1 MKTLA
6 TPSVPQQI
14 AIALIG
20 GYQKHISPQ
29 KGFSCA
35 HRLLHGGESCSQYMK
50 RLIAQE
56 GLVEAMRA
64 SRQRFQACRESN
76 QILKAR
82 YSYRCQNEDSPNPE
96 QEAKQRRQRRK
107 KTSQEPVHN
116 DSCPIDEIADCV
128 DWSSGLDCGASD
140 CGLADCGSGLDC
152 GASDCGSADCGSGLD
167 CGSADCC
174 SWG

>member
-6 TPSVPQQI
+6 AASVPQQI
-14 AIALIG
+14 AIALIS
-20 GYQKHISPQ
+20 GYQKHISPH

-35 HRLLHGGESCSQYMK
+35 HRLLNGGESCSQYIK

-56 GLVEAMRA
+56 SLVEAVRV
-64 SRQRFQACRESN
+64 SRQRFQACREAN

-82 YSYRCQNEDSPNPE
+82 YSYCCQNEDSPNSE
-96 QEAKQRRQRRK
+96 QETKRRQRRR
-107 KTSQEPVHN
+107 KTSPEPVYN
-116 DSCPIDEIADCV
+116 DSCPIEEIADCV
-128 DWSSGLDCGASD
+128 DWSSALDCGVADCGVSGSDCPTLDCGSALDCGA
-140 CGLADCGSGLDC
+140 
-152 GASDCGSADCGSGLD
+152 LD

>member
-6 TPSVPQQI
+6 AASVPQQI

-35 HRLLHGGESCSQYMK
+35 HRLLHGDESCSQYIK

-56 GLVEAMRA
+56 GLVEAIRA
-64 SRQRFQACRESN
+64 SQQRFQVCREAN

-82 YSYRCQNEDSPNPE
+82 YSYRCQNEDSPNRE
-96 QEAKQRRQRRK
+96 QETKGRRQRRR
-107 KTSQEPVHN
+107 KTASQPVHN

-128 DWSSGLDCGASD
+128 DWSSELDCGVLD
-140 CGLADCGSGLDC
+140 CSVSATDFPTTDCGSGLDC
-152 GASDCGSADCGSGLD
+152 GALD

>member
-6 TPSVPQQI
+6 ATSVPQQI
-14 AIALIG
+14 AISLIA

-35 HRLLHGGESCSQYMK
+35 HRLVQGGESCSQYIK

-56 GLVEAMRA
+56 GLVEAIRA
-64 SRQRFQACRESN
+64 SRQRFQACREAN
-76 QILKAR
+76 EILKAR

-96 QEAKQRRQRRK
+96 QETQGRRQRRR
-107 KTSQEPVHN
+107 KTSSQPVQN
-116 DSCPIDEIADCV
+116 NSCPIEEIADCV
-128 DWSSGLDCGASD
+128 DWSSELGCAVADCSVSASD
-140 CGLADCGSGLDC
+140 CFTTDCGSGLDC
-152 GASDCGSADCGSGLD
+152 GALD